1 MAHPSTSPQAEQQTQ
16 AHESGTSF
24 RWLIIL
30 LTIVA
35 VCLLALYFMNFNG
48 GWGNQGDFGA
58 FGDFLGGVL
67 NPILGFATV
76 GLLIWSLKMQM
87 KELSLSN
94 QQLALTRQEL
104 KETKEETALSRQAM
118 EAQVAHLKQDAKL
131 TELQGVLKAQLDIIN
146 DLLATQVYS
155 RATDRGPIE
164 ITFDKILNNHNEVRR
179 YQGALSQLLN
189 SEEPNPMINA
199 GKALEIQIIQ
209 LGHISLEYSKETNS
223 KLYAL
228 PYLVNAISLLSKFY
242 KFQPNE
248 SIETLLKEIDT
259 QIKKGEDDF

>member
-1 MAHPSTSPQAEQQTQ
+1 MNTTFSKSPQTEQQ
-16 AHESGTSF
+16 APESETSLK
-24 RWLIIL
+24 WLITFL
-30 LTIVA
+30 AFVA
-35 VCLLALYFMNFNG
+35 ACLLALYFLNFNG

-87 KELSLSN
+87 KELSHSN
-94 QQLALTRQEL
+94 EQLALTRQEL

-118 EAQVAHLKQDAKL
+118 EAQVTHLKQDAKL

-146 DLLATQVYS
+146 DLLTTQVYS

-164 ITFDKILNNHNEVRR
+164 ITFDKILNNHNEVLR
-179 YQGALSQLLN
+179 YKGALSELQD
-189 SEEPNPMINA
+189 SDDPNPLNII
-199 GKALEIQIIQ
+199 GKSLEIQIIQ

-242 KFQPNE
+242 KFQPNK
-248 SIETLLKEIDT
+248 SIEILLKEIDT
-259 QIKKGEDDF
+259 QIKKGEDEF